1 MKNRYKPNSI
11 YEMRKLLSIINL
23 PDKAKIEVGFGVS
36 LNVKTVDDLRQLRRW
51 HPEWVVDV
59 HKDGEAPVYTV
70 TIERHVG

>member
-1 MKNRYKPNSI
+1 MKNRYKANSI

-36 LNVKTVDDLRQLRRW
+36 LNVKTVADLRQLRRW

-59 HKDGEAPVYTV
+59 HKDGDALVYTV